1 MQQRRRVPQ
10 TPSLDE
16 RLIRDSQNL
25 RKQAEGMPACVAR
38 DDLLRKARQA
48 ETRVSRVLKWLS
60 SPGLATAEVDALGD
74 LHGYASCAVG
84 ASPPFPRC
92 SEGPCTWQAKA
103 KTLEKAGLALLRT
116 TSLTVPCL
124 RVSAPADHCHRRIRL
139 PCYARSREGRF
150 GICQTRQTRHEAW
163 SATSLSS
170 IYASRIRLMT
180 MRLRVRVD
188 PWRYPFAESTE
199 PAGAGSGRECRPDR
213 CRRTGESCT
222 TS

>member
-1 MQQRRRVPQ
+1 
-10 TPSLDE
+10 
-16 RLIRDSQNL
+16 
-25 RKQAEGMPACVAR
+25 VA
-38 DDLLRKARQA
+38 LVA
-48 ETRVSRVLKWLS
+48 
-60 SPGLATAEVDALGD
+60 GLATAEVDALGD
-74 LHGYASCAVG
+74 LQTLAVSLPHRSIG
-84 ASPPFPRC
+84 ARPPFPRC

-124 RVSAPADHCHRRIRL
+124 RVSAPADHYHRRIRL

-180 MRLRVRVD
+180 MRL
-188 PWRYPFAESTE
+188 E
-199 PAGAGSGRECRPDR
+199 
-213 CRRTGESCT
+213 GEG
-222 TS
+222 